1 MCRSHAKNML
11 IVLLPLDPVITR
23 TGHSYERSTL
33 LEHLK
38 NNPTDPLTREPL
50 TAKELRPNVALRQVL
65 EEFWKTAGT
74 WAIDW

>member
-1 MCRSHAKNML
+1 
-11 IVLLPLDPVITR
+11 
-23 TGHSYERSTL
+23 L

-50 TAKELRPNVALRQVL
+50 TAKDLRPNVALRQVL
-65 EEFWKTAGT
+65 EEFWMTAGT